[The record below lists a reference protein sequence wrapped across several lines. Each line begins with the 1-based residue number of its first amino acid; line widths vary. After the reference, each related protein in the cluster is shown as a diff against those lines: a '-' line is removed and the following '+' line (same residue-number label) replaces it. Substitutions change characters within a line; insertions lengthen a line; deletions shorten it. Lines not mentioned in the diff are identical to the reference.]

1 MLGAWQGELFWLAVR
16 TVGTS
21 APVFP
26 PGFIEDRATMVEGGL
41 SLERVLR
48 DAPAQR
54 EQLRAKLD
62 LLDAHLRERRFV
74 LGARPSLAD
83 FSLFHPVWPLK
94 IVPQTTAI
102 LEPFTHLRAWMER
115 IEAFGHGQITEIDG
129 KEAVEVAR
137 QATPRTE
144 TRADPGEPNGLTPGD
159 RVEVVHES
167 FGRDP
172 VAGELT
178 TSSVQEIAVRRRD
191 ERAGEVVVH
200 FPREHY
206 VVRRV

>member
-1 MLGAWQGELFWLAVR
+1 
-16 TVGTS
+16 
-21 APVFP
+21 
-26 PGFIEDRATMVEGGL
+26 
-41 SLERVLR
+41 
-48 DAPAQR
+48 
-54 EQLRAKLD
+54 
-62 LLDAHLRERRFV
+62 
-74 LGARPSLAD
+74 
-83 FSLFHPVWPLK
+83 VWPLK
-94 IVPQTTAI
+94 MVPQTTAI
-102 LEPFTHLRAWMER
+102 LEPFAHLRAWMER

-137 QATPRTE
+137 KATPRTE
-144 TRADPGEPNGLTPGD
+144 TRADPEEPNGLTPGD